1 MRPGKSQVRSAFGDG
16 QARHWALNLT
26 TAVMYTGPS
35 RESLGAG
42 QFWGL
47 GSPGF
52 KAHSDTYSHPSVS
65 TGDGFWTPYLPANTE
80 TQCANFPYVK

>member
-1 MRPGKSQVRSAFGDG
+1 MRKPGLREDESDFPRSAFGDG
-16 QARHWALNLT
+16 QAQLWALNLT

-52 KAHSDTYSHPSVS
+52 KAQ
-65 TGDGFWTPYLPANTE
+65 L
-80 TQCANFPYVK
+80 